1 MVGLIPSSDA
11 RPAPVQERIWR
22 TVALLG
28 RRGYALSP
36 ERLAAMCIG
45 GAISPREVRWTVA
58 ASPDLVIADD
68 LVLDRAELARI
79 DQIRSRARG
88 HRADAGAYVEMT
100 ARFVRALVAMAPF
113 IRSVSIAG
121 SLASGG
127 FRASDD
133 VDLNLTVDDG
143 HRHIAY
149 VAVNALG
156 LAHALA
162 HRAKPV
168 DDLTRRPIAPRLMT
182 ANLILERSQC
192 LPLERQD
199 EDMAFEL
206 LMAEPLFGVAEI
218 RELIDANPILLD
230 HFPQLAEKPAHLL
243 IDPPAHRLPAALFP
257 EFLDGAARALGESAW
272 RYMQWTRRHHPDALE
287 RVRYVR
293 STMRPY
299 ALFDRSST

>member
-1 MVGLIPSSDA
+1 MRQVDVGSGGAPSPLSSDLHRDLGARVGQLGQAGLEGLSVWIARRVLAHRFIDWVRNSEVSVGGHLDSSLLLLSDASNRNPPPYPTKLAVKTVRRGSLVGLIPSSDA

-133 VDLNLTVDDG
+133 V
-143 HRHIAY
+143 
-149 VAVNALG
+149 
-156 LAHALA
+156 
-162 HRAKPV
+162 
-168 DDLTRRPIAPRLMT
+168 
-182 ANLILERSQC
+182 
-192 LPLERQD
+192 
-199 EDMAFEL
+199 
-206 LMAEPLFGVAEI
+206 
-218 RELIDANPILLD
+218 
-230 HFPQLAEKPAHLL
+230 
-243 IDPPAHRLPAALFP
+243 
-257 EFLDGAARALGESAW
+257 
-272 RYMQWTRRHHPDALE
+272 
-287 RVRYVR
+287 
-293 STMRPY
+293 
-299 ALFDRSST
+299 